1 MTVILWLTDN
11 ELKEFIVNAQQ
22 PVALVTG
29 ASSGIG
35 QEVALRLVEAG
46 FQVVGTSRDASG
58 LTGGEGLTFV
68 DLDVSSDFSVTAAVE
83 HVVGRFARL
92 DVLVN
97 NAGIG
102 SAGAA
107 EELSV
112 AQDQKVID
120 VNVLGV
126 IRMMKAVLPQMRA
139 QGRGRI
145 VNVSSIAGLVPQPHM
160 ATYVASKHALEGYS
174 ESVDHE
180 VREYGV
186 RVVLVEPGPT
196 STSFDGAML
205 RPEVLMPAY
214 AQQRQTFAEVMADS
228 IKDGDDPVTVAKV
241 IVAAVMD
248 AKPKLRYPAGGTAGR
263 VSALRRFAPAGFF
276 DKQIRKINRL
286 AG

>member
-1 MTVILWLTDN
+1 M
-11 ELKEFIVNAQQ
+11 NAQQ

-35 QEVALRLVEAG
+35 QEAALRLVDTG
-46 FQVVGTSRDASG
+46 FQVVGTSRDVSK
-58 LTGGEGLTFV
+58 LTAGNGLTFV
-68 DLDVSSDFSVTAAVE
+68 DLDVSSDASVAAAVE
-83 HVVGRFARL
+83 HVVGRFGRL

-102 SAGAA
+102 SGGAA

-112 AQDQKVID
+112 AQDQKVFD
-120 VNVLGV
+120 VNLLGV

-196 STSFDGAML
+196 STPFDGAMV
-205 RPEVLMPAY
+205 RPEVLRPAY
-214 AQQRQTFAEVMADS
+214 AHQRETFAAVMADS
-228 IKDGDDPVTVAKV
+228 LKDGDVPATVAKV
-241 IVAAVMD
+241 MVAAATDV
-248 AKPKLRYPAGGTAGR
+248 KPKLRYPAGVVAGR
-263 VSALRRFAPAGFF
+263 VSLLRRFVPARVF
-276 DKQIRKINRL
+276 DKQIRKINRF
-286 AG
+286 AA